1 MDRFGVRRHDAALVL
16 VRKRGKSGVALRLPP
31 HSKKERSRIGMECG
45 GMTPLWFWCESGGK
59 AVSRCAGHR
68 DQVKR
73 FGRPASFPLPEAGG
87 GWGILLCYRLIHFL
101 FQGPIRKRRGVE

>member
-45 GMTPLWFWCESGGK
+45 DK
-59 AVSRCAGHR
+59 AKGRGTVLALAWKPRQKRCRAALATALQSWTAAGSVWSA
-68 DQVKR
+68 VKR
-73 FGRPASFPLPEAGG
+73 PLAAAP
-87 GWGILLCYRLIHFL
+87 F
-101 FQGPIRKRRGVE
+101 

>member
-45 GMTPLWFWCESGGK
+45 DKAKGRGTALILVQKRGKSGVPPWSK
-59 AVSRCAGHR
+59 SILDIAVEFR
-68 DQVKR
+68 
-73 FGRPASFPLPEAGG
+73 
-87 GWGILLCYRLIHFL
+87 
-101 FQGPIRKRRGVE
+101 